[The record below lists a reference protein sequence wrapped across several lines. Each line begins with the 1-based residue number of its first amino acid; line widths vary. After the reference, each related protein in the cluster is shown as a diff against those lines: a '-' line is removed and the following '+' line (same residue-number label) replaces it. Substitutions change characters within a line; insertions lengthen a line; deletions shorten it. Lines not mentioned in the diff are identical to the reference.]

1 MHRRR
6 LLALSTPLFAV
17 ILLVVASCT
26 PGANRTA
33 KRQFPPLPPDT
44 LTLPTAQIG
53 SYGGRFTIAQTSSP
67 RTYNALLATEQSS
80 REVTNLMFAA
90 LANLDYATMR
100 DYGELAKSWE
110 SSADGL
116 VWTWHLRRGARFSDG
131 HPLTSEDVLFSFQI
145 VYDDSLHPSTQD
157 LLKLEGRK
165 FEITAPDSYTV
176 VMKIPRPYPLMVD
189 AVGAV
194 RIMPRHVLERAY
206 RRGTFASAYGID
218 TRPESLVTSGPWKL
232 KEFRQGEKTVIE
244 PNPWWIGVDA
254 HGQRLPYLNEVVF
267 VIVPDQNTAALKFQA
282 GDVDGIDNV
291 KPEDYSTYADAA
303 RSRAQHYTLYDVG
316 TSMNS
321 SFFWFNLNR
330 ITHPAGG
337 QKAGEPSVGAVKYAW
352 FSSPA
357 FRRAISKAIDR
368 DAIIRGPY
376 FGSAVK
382 NWSPLTPGCAHWHV
396 PGMTGDDYDPEGSK
410 RLLASLGLRDRDHD
424 GLLEDARGNVVS
436 FTLKTNSDNNV
447 RVAMCNFIRDDLA
460 RVGVRVTPVPVEM
473 NALMTNTRE
482 DFRYDA
488 ALTGLG
494 TAVPCDP
501 GMYQNFFRSS
511 GVLHYWHVR
520 QTAPETAVERDL
532 DRMMD
537 AISMTRDSVARHTIW
552 VQMQRRLNDACFV
565 VWLPSQIM
573 KLPVRDGFGNVRP
586 MLLPH
591 RLLWNIDRVFVKPRG

>member
-1 MHRRR
+1 MRRRR
-6 LLALSTPLFAV
+6 LPALSTPLVAV
-17 ILLVVASCT
+17 ALLMVVSCT

-33 KRQFPPLPPDT
+33 KRQFPPLPLDT
-44 LTLPTAQIG
+44 LTLPTPQIG
-53 SYGGRFTIAQTSSP
+53 TYGGRFTIAQTSSP

-80 REVTNLMFAA
+80 REVTNLMFGA

-131 HPLTSEDVLFSFQI
+131 HPLTSEDVLFSFEI

-194 RIMPRHVLERAY
+194 RIMPRHVLERSY

-218 TRPESLVTSGPWKL
+218 TRPESLVTSGPWRL

-254 HGQRLPYLNEVVF
+254 RGQRLPYLNEVVF

-291 KPEDYSTYADAA
+291 KPEDYSTYADSA
-303 RSRAQHYTLYDVG
+303 RSKAQHYTLHNVG
-316 TSMNS
+316 TSLTS

-330 ITHPAGG
+330 VSHPVAG
-337 QKAGEPSVGAVKYAW
+337 QKAGDPSVGATKYAW
-352 FSSPA
+352 FSNPV
-357 FRRAISKAIDR
+357 FRRAVSKAIDR

-376 FGSAVK
+376 FGNAVK
-382 NWSPLTPGCAHWHV
+382 NWSPLTPGSRQWHV
-396 PGMTGDDYDPEGSK
+396 PGLIGDDYDLEGSK

-424 GLLEDARGNVVS
+424 GVLEDARGNAVS

-460 RVGVRVTPVPVEM
+460 RVGIRVTPVPVEM

-482 DFRYDA
+482 DFQYDA
-488 ALTGLG
+488 VLTGLG
-494 TAVPCDP
+494 SAVPCDP

-511 GVLHYWHVR
+511 GVLHYWHIR
-520 QTAPETAVERDL
+520 QTTPETAVERDL
-532 DRMMD
+532 DHLMD
-537 AISMTRDSVARHTIW
+537 AISMTRDSVERHAIW
-552 VQMQRRLNDACFV
+552 VQMQRRLNDASFV
-565 VWLPSQIM
+565 IWLPSQIM
-573 KLPVRDGFGNVRP
+573 KLPVRDGFGNVQP